1 MDAVTALKS
10 LAFNANAEYKTGLIH
25 GGVPRVL
32 MMLLQ
37 EQARNLAT
45 HTHQPSP
52 LTLNPNPRP
61 HL

>member
-37 EQARNLAT
+37 EQAGNLST
-45 HTHQPSP
+45 HTTA
-52 LTLNPNPRP
+52 LAPNP
-61 HL
+61 